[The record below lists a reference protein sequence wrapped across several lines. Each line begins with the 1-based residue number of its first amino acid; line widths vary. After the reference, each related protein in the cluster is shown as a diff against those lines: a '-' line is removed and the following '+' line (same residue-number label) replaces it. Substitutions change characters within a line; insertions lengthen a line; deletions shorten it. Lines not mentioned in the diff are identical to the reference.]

1 MERPTDQ
8 ASADARPEPEE
19 VRNRLDAAESED
31 DGARLTALEE
41 LHAALQEEIDAEAPP
56 TGR

>member
-1 MERPTDQ
+1 MERPTNE
-8 ASADARPEPEE
+8 APADARPDPEE
-19 VRNRLDAAESED
+19 VRYRLEAADGAD